1 MKLQQ
6 LTKQQLQDELLNI
19 NSEYLRLSFGEAH
32 TYMNNPDFLAIREK
46 LHAVLD
52 ELRRRREN
60 S

>member
-32 TYMNNPDFLAIREK
+32 TYMNNPDFLTPR
-46 LHAVLD
+46 L
-52 ELRRRREN
+52 
-60 S
+60 